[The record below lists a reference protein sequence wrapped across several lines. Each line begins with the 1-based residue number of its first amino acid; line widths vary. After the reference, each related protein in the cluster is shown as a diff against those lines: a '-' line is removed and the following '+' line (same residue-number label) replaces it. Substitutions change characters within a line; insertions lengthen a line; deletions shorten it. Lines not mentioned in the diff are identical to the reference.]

1 MMKYLIAL
9 LAAVALACAGYAS
22 WAHQKAVQ
30 ATIIIDRQAG
40 TIRLQ
45 QEALDAQE
53 QAAKRLTA
61 VAALQSK
68 QHEQSMRRLRESIT
82 AQNAALELAAEWAAQ
97 PVPIS
102 VVDWL
107 RKH

>member
-1 MMKYLIAL
+1 MKYIIAGL
-9 LAAVALACAGYAS
+9 VALALALGGYAA
-22 WAHQKAVQ
+22 WAHQKAIQ
-30 ATIIIDRQAG
+30 AAIIIDRQSG

-53 QAAKRLTA
+53 QAAKRVER
-61 VAALQSK
+61 VAALTAK
-68 QHEQSMRRLRESIT
+68 QHEQAMRRLRESIT
-82 AQNAALELAAEWAAQ
+82 AQAAALELAAEWAAQ